1 MQTSLTDDRKGKCLG
16 VNLTRTFA
24 LVSDSLV
31 TKCHISEP
39 CVSFSFAGILHF
51 LPVAA
56 AGSLPLSLSLS
67 CSLSPFAPFF
77 ASSAPLSL
85 PPSLHPG
92 GQKPRLIAFSIA
104 HGFLVPLR
112 PDLCSKR
119 ACCSVSEHISQSLS
133 GMTEHTAVVNTSE
146 GDTPVGLARLS
157 DIIRY

>member
-1 MQTSLTDDRKGKCLG
+1 MEVESELVCRRPSLTDDRKGKCLG

-67 CSLSPFAPFF
+67 LSCSLSPFAPFF

-85 PPSLHPG
+85 PPSILGDRSQGLLHFPLLMASLCHCD
-92 GQKPRLIAFSIA
+92 PTCAVNVLVAASLNT
-104 HGFLVPLR
+104 FLSPS
-112 PDLCSKR
+112 P
-119 ACCSVSEHISQSLS
+119 E
-133 GMTEHTAVVNTSE
+133 
-146 GDTPVGLARLS
+146 
-157 DIIRY
+157 